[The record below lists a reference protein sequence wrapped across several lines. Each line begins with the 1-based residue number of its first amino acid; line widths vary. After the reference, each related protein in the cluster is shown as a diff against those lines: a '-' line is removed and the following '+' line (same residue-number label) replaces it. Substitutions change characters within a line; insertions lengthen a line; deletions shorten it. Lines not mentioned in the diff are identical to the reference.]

1 MGFNLTHVEFFKFFF
16 KANLMILCQHQFYH
30 LINLEKKFVKFSY
43 VSQKTEKSFANI
55 CMPKK
60 CKMSVCLDFVAQN
73 AKKKYT
79 NTKNIQNTHQSLF
92 CNKIGI
98 KIKK

>member
-1 MGFNLTHVEFFKFFF
+1 
-16 KANLMILCQHQFYH
+16 MILCQHQFYH
-30 LINLEKKFVKFSY
+30 LIKLEKKFVKFSY

-73 AKKKYT
+73 AKK
-79 NTKNIQNTHQSLF
+79 NTQTPKTSKTH
-92 CNKIGI
+92 I
-98 KIKK
+98 KAYFVIKLA

>member
-1 MGFNLTHVEFFKFFF
+1 MGNLTHVKFFKIFF

-30 LINLEKKFVKFSY
+30 LIKLEKFFCKIILCVPKNRKKLCKY
-43 VSQKTEKSFANI
+43 LHAKEMQNECVSRFRGS
-55 CMPKK
+55 K
-60 CKMSVCLDFVAQN
+60 CT
-73 AKKKYT
+73 KKYT

-98 KIKK
+98 KIRK